1 LGEGQIES
9 EKNLLYKGVHDVAD
23 LDGDH
28 FPTPKGEK
36 PETPLL
42 IQMKL
47 NVISVEPRIVS
58 PQRGFEGRL
67 RDPTDPFQLIAQYL
81 FLKAQLG
88 LIGHMLPLA
97 APTGSE
103 IGAARLHPIRGRTHY
118 LQESGSSVPALILD
132 DLDEYL
138 FPRQGVG
145 NKDHLSFMAA
155 QGLAAMGHACQLHAD
170 GHTIS
175 S

>member
-1 LGEGQIES
+1 
-9 EKNLLYKGVHDVAD
+9 VHDVAD

-36 PETPLL
+36 AETPLL

-47 NVISVEPRIVS
+47 GVISVEPRIVS

-67 RDPTDPFQLIAQYL
+67 RDSTDPFQLIAQYL

-88 LIGHMLPLA
+88 FISHMLPLA

-103 IGAARLHPIRGRTHY
+103 MGAARLQPIRGRTHH
-118 LQESGSSVPALILD
+118 LQESGSSVPVLILN

-145 NKDHLSFMAA
+145 DEDHFSFMAA
-155 QGLAAMGHACQLHAD
+155 QGLTAMGHARQLQAD
-170 GHTIS
+170 GHTMFLIRSIS
-175 S
+175 

>member
-1 LGEGQIES
+1 
-9 EKNLLYKGVHDVAD
+9 VHDVAD

-36 PETPLL
+36 AETPLL

-58 PQRGFEGRL
+58 PQRGFDRRL
-67 RDPTDPFQLIAQYL
+67 RDPADPFQLIVQYL

-88 LIGHMLPLA
+88 FIGHMLPLA

-103 IGAARLHPIRGRTHY
+103 MGAPRLHPIRGRTHH
-118 LQESGSSVPALILD
+118 LQEPGSSVPTLILH
-132 DLDEYL
+132 DLDQYL

-145 NKDHLSFMAA
+145 DEDHLPFMAA
-155 QGLAAMGHACQLHAD
+155 QGLTAMGYI
-170 GHTIS
+170 G
-175 S
+175 